1 LARAP
6 VSKTGCCRFE
16 SCLACFLLREHI
28 LKAPERKEMK
38 KIIRFFKE
46 SFAELKKVTWPSRE
60 EVASSTKVV
69 LVSVILIAIALG
81 IVDFIIFRGIDLIF

>member
-1 LARAP
+1 MLQVRVLPGLLPFERAYP
-6 VSKTGCCRFE
+6 QSF
-16 SCLACFLLREHI
+16 
-28 LKAPERKEMK
+28 ERKEMK

-81 IVDFIIFRGIDLIF
+81 IVDFIIFRGIDLVF

>member
-1 LARAP
+1 
-6 VSKTGCCRFE
+6 
-16 SCLACFLLREHI
+16 
-28 LKAPERKEMK
+28 MK

-69 LVSVILIAIALG
+69 LVSVILIALVLG
-81 IVDFIIFRGIDLIF
+81 LVDFLIFTGIDLIF

>member
-1 LARAP
+1 
-6 VSKTGCCRFE
+6 
-16 SCLACFLLREHI
+16 
-28 LKAPERKEMK
+28 MK

-69 LVSVILIAIALG
+69 LVSVLLIALVLG
-81 IVDFIIFRGIDLIF
+81 LVDFLIFTGIDLIF

>member
-1 LARAP
+1 
-6 VSKTGCCRFE
+6 
-16 SCLACFLLREHI
+16 
-28 LKAPERKEMK
+28 MK

-69 LVSVILIAIALG
+69 LVSVILIAAVLG
-81 IVDFIIFRGIDLIF
+81 ILDFLIFRGIDLIF

>member
-1 LARAP
+1 
-6 VSKTGCCRFE
+6 
-16 SCLACFLLREHI
+16 
-28 LKAPERKEMK
+28 MK

-69 LVSVILIAIALG
+69 LVSVLFIALILG
-81 IVDFIIFRGIDLIF
+81 LVDFLIFTGIDLIF